1 MYMQITRSIANQLVS
16 VLDELQE
23 QLKGK
28 SKSPYP
34 YKEWEQKR
42 ELVKQRIRK
51 LPEYVEQA
59 ASMITTNKPTGRPKN
74 GDLTKRTLI
83 FLFARLM
90 NKSNRDTEHLLEIF
104 FPFFGVRM
112 SYKSVER
119 LYSDP
124 EVQATLHNLFVL
136 LLQDEDISG
145 DCAGDGTGYSLSVTK
160 HYRTTPEKRS
170 KDYRYAF
177 RIIDTR
183 TGMYVGMGY
192 SAVSEMQAFHQAREM
207 AERIGV
213 SITKIRLDKYY
224 SSRKVLEL
232 FGPGVEVVVIPKK
245 DDARIG
251 LLWSRVYRRIME
263 SPVGY
268 LRDYYKRNLSEGGF
282 SSDKIRFGGMI
293 RQKREDRQETAL
305 FSIGLLHN
313 LFFVRVYPG

>member
-1 MYMQITRSIANQLVS
+1 MRINSSIARQMIE

-23 QLKGK
+23 QLKGRN
-28 SKSPYP
+28 SSPYP
-34 YKEWEQKR
+34 YKEWERKR

-51 LPEYVEQA
+51 LSDYVEQA
-59 ASMITTNKPTGRPKN
+59 ASMITTHKPTGRPKN
-74 GDLTKRTLI
+74 GDLAKRTLI

-90 NKSNRDTEHLLEIF
+90 NKSNRDTEHLLEVF
-104 FPFFGVRM
+104 FPFFGIRM

-124 EVQATLHNLFVL
+124 EVQATLHNLFIL

-145 DCAGDGTGYSLSVTK
+145 DCAGDGTGYSLNVTK
-160 HYRTTPEKRS
+160 HYRSNPDKRN

-177 RIIDTR
+177 RIIDVH

-192 SAVSEMQAFHQAREM
+192 SAVSEMQAFHQARDM

-213 SITKIRLDKYY
+213 PITKIRLDKYF
-224 SSRKVLEL
+224 SSEKVLKL
-232 FGPGVEVVVIPKK
+232 FGPGVDVVVLPKK
-245 DDARIG
+245 NSTRLG
-251 LLWSRVYRRIME
+251 LHWSRIFRKIME

-268 LRDYYKRNLSEGGF
+268 LKDYYKRNLSEGGF
-282 SSDKIRFGGMI
+282 SSDKMRFGGMI
-293 RQKREDRQETAL
+293 RQRREDRQETAL

-313 LFFVRVYPG
+313 LFFVRVMPK